1 MSLPPGRRDWR
12 ACTLARA
19 ADLAYKDEA
28 TVEATARAWGLDR
41 VRHHRTRFTPPFP
54 LQDTQAYTI
63 ASNEMIIT
71 GFRGTEHAQIRDW
84 LSDVATPPRPGPA
97 STGYIHYGFGEA
109 LDSVFPA
116 VEAALREFRDNDQSV
131 WFTGHS
137 LGGALAMLAGC
148 RIYLEAPRLQA
159 DGIYTFGQPR
169 TCDRLLAASCNKSFK
184 DRLHRYV
191 NNNDVVP
198 QLPPEPVYTHVD
210 TLHYID
216 STGCIRSAMPALAT
230 LGDRLKGATA
240 DLLAPVGDGLRDHS
254 ITRYITAMEKNL
266 I

>member
-1 MSLPPGRRDWR
+1 MCGSP
-12 ACTLARA
+12 
-19 ADLAYKDEA
+19 
-28 TVEATARAWGLDR
+28 ATA
-41 VRHHRTRFTPPFP
+41 
-54 LQDTQAYTI
+54 
-63 ASNEMIIT
+63 S
-71 GFRGTEHAQIRDW
+71 
-84 LSDVATPPRPGPA
+84 
-97 STGYIHYGFGEA
+97 
-109 LDSVFPA
+109 
-116 VEAALREFRDNDQSV
+116 AALSRCSP
-131 WFTGHS
+131 
-137 LGGALAMLAGC
+137 AAGSTSKP
-148 RIYLEAPRLQA
+148 PRLQA

-184 DRLHRYV
+184 DRLHCYV
-191 NNNDVVP
+191 NNNDVVS

-216 STGCIRSAMPALAT
+216 STSCIRSAMPALAT